1 MKFKEY
7 DVVLCRRVYYGDD
20 KYPNWYNEL
29 VDNNIPCS
37 IVETAYRGRT
47 AVLQPWVE
55 LPQLGRRT
63 FSVPTA
69 DLELV
74 LLYVEV

>member
-1 MKFKEY
+1 MKFKKY
-7 DVVLCRRVYYGDD
+7 DVVLCRRVYYDDD
-20 KYPNWYNEL
+20 KYANWYNEL